1 MRALLQRHEPLPT
14 YLAQPHEALRGIGAT
29 AIRPV
34 LADRPA
40 FDGLDR
46 ERLYLRWE
54 VRLYGTVAKGALRD
68 VFLFHDEAVELAAGT
83 AAPAVEAARPEPENV
98 TAEPE
103 NVTAAPAHEGA
114 PMRASA
120 ERHDDMMERAR
131 ELVIVGARLAE
142 LAARS
147 DDPQLVAIAEEIQG
161 IPTGLRGTTMSIRM
175 PPIGSISGRIR
186 RLVHN
191 RTPKRSKPIELKIEG
206 QDTELDKTVVEML
219 ADPLTR
225 FTQRRKSGAA
235 DHASCPGGQ
244 PIRSLA

>member
-98 TAEPE
+98 TA
-103 NVTAAPAHEGA
+103 APAHEGA

-142 LAARS
+142 LAVRS
-147 DDPQLVAIAEEIQG
+147 DDPQRVAIAEEIQG
-161 IPTGLRGTTMSIRM
+161 IPTGLHGTTMSIRM

-235 DHASCPGGQ
+235 DHAPVPSGQ
-244 PIRSLA
+244 PMRSLA